1 MFKQKK
7 FILVISLLVIT
18 ASLLALKRIRKLE
31 DPVLNLPFYA
41 INVFAPGATSTN
53 FENDIITTLKD
64 EIENIEDLEET
75 VYTVR
80 DNYFTVK
87 IEAAATVNVDEKLN
101 ELKRIVNSLSLP
113 DYVKK
118 TVVKKINPLDVSVLQ
133 LAIHQDKKVFDYKLN
148 KIGNILKEKIKSI
161 KGVSRV
167 NVHGER
173 KQVVSV
179 ILDQG
184 RLSAIN
190 IPIGLVQ
197 RKIEERF
204 SIVPSG
210 KVNNDI
216 YALAV
221 KTTYGFEN
229 LKAIR
234 NLIISNDRGNLL
246 YLRDF
251 ATILLEEQRNNKYH
265 TQLNDFPCVFV
276 TATAK
281 KDANLFHIASEAEM
295 IMNSFKGSY
304 EGVSIVKVFD
314 QSVSVDEKLSDL
326 SWNIIQGILLIA
338 LIIYAVLGFRN
349 AMIAGVIIPISIIAA
364 VGLLY
369 ALGFAL
375 QQISIAALIISI
387 GLVIDDNIV
396 IIENIHRLMRS
407 GASRSEAIVK
417 GVKSIMWP
425 VINSS
430 VTTAL
435 VFFPMMNL
443 GGRTGQYI
451 KTLPIT
457 VCLCL
462 FTSLFFSIILTPI
475 LCDSFL
481 LSSKSKTNF
490 QHKVSGLTKR
500 YESFL
505 IRVLSKPKK
514 VLVSIM
520 LIIGLSV
527 LLFKIVGVSLFPPA
541 DKPILLIDIELPKGG
556 ALETTKTV
564 TQRVLALIK
573 KEHPEVNCTLNIG
586 QGNPKLYYNIFPKKF
601 QEDYAQI
608 VVFLDHWENEHFQ
621 VLKAEL
627 EQAFKSKIKN
637 ARITVKELMNGP
649 PIASP
654 IVIKLMGEDTK
665 SLQEG
670 ANSIVSLLK
679 SDVEISQIE
688 SPYDDLEFSYHMNLD
703 LEKMSRFGLS
713 NSVVNRNL
721 YMLLSGYEIEDVN
734 INGTVYPLKLR
745 LSSGVRDKRTY
756 EDLSNDLLVQSP
768 LTKAYIPFNTF
779 SSIQLKKEMG
789 SIEYYNGKRAVTIT
803 CDVSNKEVNTLEK
816 TNELIEKINSLQLNG
831 VSLEYGGA
839 YKTSNKSFGGVL
851 IVLIIALFGIYAV
864 LVLQFKSYGQPFIV
878 LIAIPLAF
886 VGAILMLFLFKE
898 SFSFLAFIGFTS
910 ISGIVIN
917 NSMLL
922 VDTFNKLKESGL
934 PNEVCVLQSSTQRFL
949 PIMITSV
956 TTICGLIPMIISG
969 SNLWRPLALTI
980 VGGMLSSTLLVI
992 VLIPI
997 LLNKTQQPKK

>member
-18 ASLLALKRIRKLE
+18 ASLLALKQIRKLE

-64 EIENIEDLEET
+64 ELQDVEDLEET
-75 VYTVR
+75 VYTIR

-87 IEAAATVNVDEKLN
+87 VEAAPTVDVDEKLN

-133 LAIHQDKKVFDYKLN
+133 LAIYKEKKTFDFQLN
-148 KIGNILKEKIKSI
+148 KIGNALKEEIRSI
-161 KGVSRV
+161 KGVGSV
-167 NVHGER
+167 HVHGER

-179 ILDQG
+179 VLDQG

-190 IPIGLVQ
+190 IPISLVQ

-204 SIVPSG
+204 SIIPSG

-221 KTTYGFEN
+221 KTAYGFEN
-229 LKAIR
+229 LNAIR
-234 NLIISNDRGNLL
+234 NLILLNDNGNLL
-246 YLRDF
+246 YLKDV
-251 ATILLEEQRNNKYH
+251 AKVLIEEQRNNKYH
-265 TQLNDFPCVFV
+265 TQWNDFPCVFV

-281 KDANLFHIASEAEM
+281 KDANLFHIASEAEK
-295 IMNSFKGSY
+295 IMASFKKRYG
-304 EGVSIVKVFD
+304 GVAIEKVFD
-314 QSVSVDEKLSDL
+314 QSVSVNEKLSDL

-407 GASRSEAIVK
+407 GATRSEAIVN

-462 FTSLFFSIILTPI
+462 FTSLFFSIVLTPI

-481 LSSKSKTNF
+481 TTSKSKTTLQN
-490 QHKVSGLTKR
+490 KISGITKW

-505 IRVLSKPKK
+505 IRVLNKPKK
-514 VLVSIM
+514 AIIGIGLV
-520 LIIGLSV
+520 IGLSV
-527 LLFKIVGVSLFPPA
+527 ILFKVVGVSLFPPA

-564 TQRVLALIK
+564 TQKVLSLIK
-573 KEHPEVNCTLNIG
+573 KEHPEVNCTVNVG
-586 QGNPKLYYNIFPKKF
+586 HGNPKLYYNIFPKKF

-608 VVFLDHWENEHFQ
+608 VVFIDQWENEHFQ
-621 VLKAEL
+621 TLKTEL
-627 EQAFKSKIKN
+627 QQVFKSKIKN
-637 ARITVKELMNGP
+637 ARISVKELMNGP

-654 IVIKLMGEDTK
+654 IVIKLMGEDTT
-665 SLQEG
+665 LLHEG
-670 ANSIVSLLK
+670 AERILNTLK
-679 SDVEISQIE
+679 GDPELDQIE
-688 SPYDDLEFSYHMNLD
+688 SPFHDLEFTYHVNLD
-703 LEKMSRFGLS
+703 LEEMSRFGLS
-713 NSVVNRNL
+713 TNVVNRNL
-721 YMLLSGYEIEDVN
+721 YMLLSGYEMEDIN
-734 INGTVYPLKLR
+734 MNGTTYPLKLR
-745 LSSGVRDKRTY
+745 LSSSEGNKRTY
-756 EDLSNDLLVQSP
+756 QDLSHDLLVQSP
-768 LTKAYIPFNTF
+768 LTKAYIPFNAF

-789 SIEYYNGKRAVTIT
+789 SIEYYNGKKAVTIA
-803 CDVSNKEVNTLEK
+803 CDVRNKEVNTLEK
-816 TNELIEKINSLQLNG
+816 TNELIEKIEKLPLNG
-831 VSLEYGGA
+831 VTLEYGGE

-851 IVLIIALFGIYAV
+851 MVLLIALFGIYAV
-864 LVLQFKSYGQPFIV
+864 LVLQFKSYGQPFMV

-922 VDTFNKLKESGL
+922 VDTFNKLKASGL
-934 PNEVCVLQSSTQRFL
+934 SNKDCVLQSSTQRFL

-969 SNLWRPLALTI
+969 SNLWKPLALTI

-992 VLIPI
+992 LLIPI
-997 LLNKTQQPKK
+997 LLNKTHQPKK

>member
-64 EIENIEDLEET
+64 ELQDVEDLEET
-75 VYTVR
+75 IYTVR

-87 IEAAATVNVDEKLN
+87 VEAAPTVNVDEKLN
-101 ELKRIVNSLSLP
+101 ELKRIINGLSLP
-113 DYVKK
+113 EYVKK

-133 LAIHQDKKVFDYKLN
+133 LAIHKEKKAFDFQLN
-148 KIGNILKEKIKSI
+148 KIGNTLKEEIKSI

-167 NVHGER
+167 HLHGER

-179 ILDQG
+179 VLDQS

-204 SIVPSG
+204 SIIPSG
-210 KVNNDI
+210 KINNDI

-221 KTTYGFEN
+221 KTAYGFEN
-229 LKAIR
+229 LDAIR
-234 NLIISNDRGNLL
+234 NLILSNDNGNLL
-246 YLRDF
+246 YLKDV
-251 ATILLEEQRNNKYH
+251 AAVLLEEQRNNKYH

-281 KDANLFHIASEAEM
+281 KDADLFHIASEAEK
-295 IMNSFKGSY
+295 IMASFNERFG
-304 EGVSIVKVFD
+304 EVSFVKVFD
-314 QSVSVDEKLSDL
+314 QSVSVNEKLSDL

-369 ALGFAL
+369 AFGFAL

-462 FTSLFFSIILTPI
+462 FTSLLFSIVLTPL

-481 LSSKSKTNF
+481 TSSNSKTKLQN
-490 QHKVSGLTKR
+490 KISGLTKW

-505 IRVLSKPKK
+505 IRVLNKPKK
-514 VLVSIM
+514 AVVSIVLV
-520 LIIGLSV
+520 IGFSV
-527 LLFKIVGVSLFPPA
+527 ILFKVVGVSLFPAA

-564 TQRVLALIK
+564 THKVLDLIK
-573 KEHPEVNCTLNIG
+573 KEHPEVNCTVNIG
-586 QGNPKLYYNIFPKKF
+586 HGNPKLYYNIFPKKF

-621 VLKAEL
+621 ELKTEL
-627 EQAFKSKIKN
+627 QQVFKSKIKN
-637 ARITVKELMNGP
+637 ARISVKELMNGP
-649 PIASP
+649 PMASP
-654 IVIKLMGEDTK
+654 IVLKLMGEDTV
-665 SLQEG
+665 SLHEG
-670 ANSIVSLLK
+670 TKRIVSLLK
-679 SDVEISQIE
+679 SDPEIDQIE
-688 SPYDDLEFSYHMNLD
+688 SPFDDLEFTYHVNLD
-703 LEKMSRFGLS
+703 LEEMSRFGLTT
-713 NSVVNRNL
+713 SVVNKNL
-721 YMLLSGYEIEDVN
+721 YMLLSGYEIED
-734 INGTVYPLKLR
+734 ISMNGTAYPLKLR
-745 LSSGVRDKRTY
+745 LSSGERHKRTY
-756 EDLSNDLLVQSP
+756 EDLSHDLLVQSP
-768 LTKAYIPFNTF
+768 LTKAYIPFNSF
-779 SSIQLKKEMG
+779 SSIQLKKEMA
-789 SIEYYNGKRAVTIT
+789 SIEYYNGKKAVTIA
-803 CDVSNKEVNTLEK
+803 CDVSNNEVNTLEK
-816 TNELIEKINSLQLNG
+816 TNELIEKIERLPLNG
-831 VSLEYGGA
+831 VTLEYGGE

-851 IVLIIALFGIYAV
+851 IVLLIALFGIYAV
-864 LVLQFKSYGQPFIV
+864 LVLQFRSYSQPFIV

-886 VGAILMLFLFKE
+886 VGAILMLFFFKE

-934 PNEVCVLQSSTQRFL
+934 SIKDCVLQSSTQRFL

-980 VGGMLSSTLLVI
+980 VGGMLSSTFLVI
-992 VLIPI
+992 LLIPI
-997 LLNKTQQPKK
+997 LLNKTHQPER